1 MLVHQRNNDVIQ
13 NIDMDAL
20 QAEVAGVIAKYVNI
34 ARHANANVGLK
45 QEGDLDVL
53 EMHFPL
59 DQNSLGTAGGQK
71 KMTVGKYADANNWSF
86 WFYSISIC
94 CLILV
99 SSNVCMSK

>member
-1 MLVHQRNNDVIQ
+1 MMLVHQRNNDVIQ

-71 KMTVGKYADANNWSF
+71 KMKVGKYADANN
-86 WFYSISIC
+86 
-94 CLILV
+94 
-99 SSNVCMSK
+99 